1 MRVGFHVYCWELL
14 VQNLEWKVLFHRI
27 LPILNMFQRNYFWP
41 LKIDFVE
48 GSLSLNKFE
57 IKIVLDSRILYQQ
70 NEISKSYMDC
80 QLILREKIMIPLWT
94 ARESKHSS
102 ISLQEKQEKLKWM
115 MEFDFE
121 LLRVNTWS
129 SIFCLND
136 PKWDRPQNSFW

>member
-1 MRVGFHVYCWELL
+1 MFILWELL

-27 LPILNMFQRNYFWP
+27 LPILNMFQRNYFWH

-48 GSLSLNKFE
+48 RSLSLNKFE

-70 NEISKSYMDC
+70 IEISKSYMDC

-102 ISLQEKQEKLKWM
+102 ISLQENK
-115 MEFDFE
+115 
-121 LLRVNTWS
+121 RN
-129 SIFCLND
+129 
-136 PKWDRPQNSFW
+136 